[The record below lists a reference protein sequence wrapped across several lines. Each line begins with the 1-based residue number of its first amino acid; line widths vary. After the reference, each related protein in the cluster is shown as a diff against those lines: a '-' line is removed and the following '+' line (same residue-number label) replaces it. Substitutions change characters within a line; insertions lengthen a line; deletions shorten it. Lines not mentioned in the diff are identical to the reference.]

1 VVETPVGRLGS
12 LICWEH
18 WMPLVR
24 HTLHEA
30 GEDLH
35 VALWP
40 AVREMHQIASR
51 HYAFE
56 GRCFVLA
63 AGAIMRARDLPL
75 ELERMAQTVGAEEEE
90 VILSGGS
97 AVIGPDGLYVAG
109 PTFGSEVI
117 LLARLHLDRI
127 REESLTLD
135 VTGHFHRPDLFR
147 PDLLRFDSLPSGS
160 PEKEDGERDHTGS
173 IRETDPLRSS
183 GTDGAPLRVLPAVR
197 SGATGRQESGDDFD
211 LDLTDL

>member
-1 VVETPVGRLGS
+1 VG
-12 LICWEH
+12 
-18 WMPLVR
+18 
-24 HTLHEA
+24 A
-30 GEDLH
+30 GED
-35 VALWP
+35 
-40 AVREMHQIASR
+40 
-51 HYAFE
+51 
-56 GRCFVLA
+56 
-63 AGAIMRARDLPL
+63 
-75 ELERMAQTVGAEEEE
+75 E
-90 VILSGGS
+90 VILQGGS

-135 VTGHFHRPDLFR
+135 VTGHFHRPDL
-147 PDLLRFDSLPSGS
+147 LRFDSLPPGS
-160 PEKEDGERDHTGS
+160 QGEEDGERDQTGS

-197 SGATGRQESGDDFD
+197 TGATGRQEAGDDFD

>member
-1 VVETPVGRLGS
+1 
-12 LICWEH
+12 
-18 WMPLVR
+18 
-24 HTLHEA
+24 
-30 GEDLH
+30 
-35 VALWP
+35 
-40 AVREMHQIASR
+40 MHQIASR

-75 ELERMAQTVGAEEEE
+75 ELERVAQTVGAEEEE

-109 PTFGSEVI
+109 PSFGTEVI
-117 LLARLHLDRI
+117 LLARIHLDRI

-147 PDLLRFDSLPSGS
+147 LDSLPPGS
-160 PEKEDGERDHTGS
+160 LREEDGERDHTGS

-197 SGATGRQESGDDFD
+197 TGATGQPEIDDDFD